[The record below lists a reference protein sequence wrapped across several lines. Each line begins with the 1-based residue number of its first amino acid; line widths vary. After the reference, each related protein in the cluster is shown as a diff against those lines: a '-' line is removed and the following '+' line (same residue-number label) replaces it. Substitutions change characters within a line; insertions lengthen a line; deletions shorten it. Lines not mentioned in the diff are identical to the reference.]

1 MTGPTLLSFALL
13 ATCTVVRAYFSPDP
27 LVDKVIPYGSIP
39 YQVMNAS
46 DDDPR
51 GFQTGYNIC
60 NTTTE
65 TQDSQCQTM
74 FVNHVDGECAVQ
86 RPLLQ
91 PFRCSRRTPFLSQTS
106 VSGHLQPPTRR
117 KIADSEGIEVAWCS
131 KKGHGTRI
139 IPEGT
144 ITSLQM
150 VKTPSYI
157 QIAGT
162 LNQNFINIGGTDGGE
177 LDSGGQDGEGNPM
190 GGLVYTNAFSASNGN
205 NGTYIQAQHWSF
217 FIGDSAFC
225 GKICD
230 QTGPNPGGLC
240 NNVYD
245 RLGCEYNAPSDVDA
259 NTFEYCLGD
268 DMMPVGTYVGQ
279 DGKTSVY
286 TQPAETDSID
296 YDNLPSPP
304 PPSSRTASASPLLLG
319 MEVMTNTS
327 VPTTGSNTGSGTAA
341 TTTVDETPRVSG
353 GTTDSGKG
361 SGAVPSATGKSGA
374 VALGVSAGAVAAAFF
389 AVLPL

>member
-74 FVNHVDGECAVQ
+74 FVNHVDGECA
-86 RPLLQ
+86 
-91 PFRCSRRTPFLSQTS
+91 TS

-296 YDNLPSPP
+296 YDNLPYTPTP
-304 PPSSRTASASPLLLG
+304 APTSSCTQFASAAIFTDG
-319 MEVMTNTS
+319 VGVTVAAGNGVTNTS

>member
-1 MTGPTLLSFALL
+1 MSGSTLLSFVLL
-13 ATCTVVRAYFSPDP
+13 ATSTVVRADYFSPDP
-27 LVDKVIPYGSIP
+27 LANKVVPFDAIP
-39 YQVMNAS
+39 YQVMT
-46 DDDPR
+46 DTDDPR

-60 NTTTE
+60 NSTTE
-65 TQDSQCQTM
+65 TQDSMCQTM
-74 FVNHVDGECAVQ
+74 FVNHMDDFCLWA
-86 RPLLQ
+86 
-91 PFRCSRRTPFLSQTS
+91 
-106 VSGHLQPPTRR
+106 PPTANST
-117 KIADSEGIEVAWCS
+117 IADSEGIEVAWCS

-190 GGLVYTNAFSASNGN
+190 GGLVYTNNFNASNGN

-230 QTGPNPGGLC
+230 QTGSNPQGLC
-240 NNVYD
+240 NNIYD
-245 RLGCEYNAPSDVDA
+245 RLGCEYNVPSDVEA

-268 DMMPVGTYVGQ
+268 DMMPVGTYVGT

-286 TQPAETDSID
+286 TQPSSESISID
-296 YDNLPSPP
+296 FDNLPYTPTP
-304 PPSSRTASASPLLLG
+304 APTSSCTQFASAAIFTDG
-319 MEVMTNTS
+319 VGVTVAAGNGVTNS
-327 VPTTGSNTGSGTAA
+327 SGATGASNTGSGTTAKA
-341 TTTVDETPRVSG
+341 T
-353 GTTDSGKG
+353 G
-361 SGAVPSATGKSGA
+361 SGASSSKTASGSTTSATGSSGA
-374 VALGVSAGAVAAAFF
+374 VALGVSAGAVAAGFF
-389 AVLPL
+389 AVLAL